1 MYLAYIVASFLVF
14 IITAPLEAWYGGEAV
29 VVKSGFKGAHVHVPL
44 KQSVPQEDYQ
54 ILWKALL
61 KLLPPEK
68 QVLCDSNMLQY
79 NRVARVPMTIN
90 NKDGRRAWAWIILP
104 SIKGWLDF
112 KWSLLE
118 PLDPSGLPVAKVRVE
133 IPLVEK
139 VVEKGIPDRRKRFIL
154 YVLSAYLANVK
165 RLDEDEAFR
174 VVEEF
179 LDNSRRNYGKCEK
192 VYESF
197 IRGDLQRVKSKG
209 LRPTTLEK
217 LREKDPEL
225 HSLIEHVL

>member
-1 MYLAYIVASFLVF
+1 
-14 IITAPLEAWYGGEAV
+14 
-29 VVKSGFKGAHVHVPL
+29 
-44 KQSVPQEDYQ
+44 
-54 ILWKALL
+54 
-61 KLLPPEK
+61 
-68 QVLCDSNMLQY
+68 
-79 NRVARVPMTIN
+79 MTIN
-90 NKDGRRAWAWIILP
+90 YKGGRRAWAWIIQP